1 MILAVKNLESK
12 HHESIV
18 RDANKTLQSFS
29 SKNGSIRLKY
39 TVSLLFPQN
48 VEYLLGVLNLTLL
61 LCTWFVSIWGYRN
74 RKKLVVCT
82 KISIRVDKQDST
94 VVVVSTRGPL

>member
-29 SKNGSIRLKY
+29 SKHGSIRLKY
-39 TVSLLFPQN
+39 TVSLLFPQKCQILGGS
-48 VEYLLGVLNLTLL
+48 VELDPFV
-61 LCTWFVSIWGYRN
+61 TWLVQIGGYRS
-74 RKKLVVCT
+74 RKTL
-82 KISIRVDKQDST
+82 
-94 VVVVSTRGPL
+94 